1 MGLRVNASLLG
12 TAFLLPRDYE
22 NLPSLVLVLADTHI
36 KGDLVLLR
44 EKAKRTADVL
54 GVSIPGEGS
63 AIPRENSNV
72 DSKCVGNI
80 AKKKDMHL
88 PDTH

>member
-44 EKAKRTADVL
+44 ENAKRTADVP
-54 GVSIPGEGS
+54 GVSI
-63 AIPRENSNV
+63 RELIYLV
-72 DSKCVGNI
+72 LV
-80 AKKKDMHL
+80 
-88 PDTH
+88 

>member
-1 MGLRVNASLLG
+1 MGARRGPWYVELALSSGLRVNASLLG

-44 EKAKRTADVL
+44 EKAKRTADVP
-54 GVSIPGEGS
+54 GVSI
-63 AIPRENSNV
+63 RELIYLV
-72 DSKCVGNI
+72 
-80 AKKKDMHL
+80 L
-88 PDTH
+88 L